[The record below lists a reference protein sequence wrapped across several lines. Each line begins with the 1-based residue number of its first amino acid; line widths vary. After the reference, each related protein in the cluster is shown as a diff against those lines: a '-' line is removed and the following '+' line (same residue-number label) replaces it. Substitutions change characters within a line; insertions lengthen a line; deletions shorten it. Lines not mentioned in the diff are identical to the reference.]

1 VAKTFDD
8 ADAKEI
14 NTIPFG
20 GGSGDVVLRSGRY
33 GPYLERGES
42 RVSVP
47 DDLAPDELTA
57 EKVEELF
64 DAPSGERELG
74 TDPESGLEVLAKTGR
89 FGPYV
94 ILVEPEDSKKKP
106 KTASLFKSMSLDTV
120 TLDDALRL
128 LALPRTVG
136 DDPESGKPITAQ
148 GGKFGPYLKKGTDTR
163 SLETEEQIFE
173 IDLEGAL
180 ELFSQPKRRGA
191 RNTGPLREVGID
203 PETGCAV
210 VVRDGRFGPYVTDGS
225 VNASL
230 RREDAVESIS
240 IERASEL
247 LAERR
252 AKLEAEGKKIKP
264 CKKVE
269 EAPVAAK

>member
-1 VAKTFDD
+1 
-8 ADAKEI
+8 
-14 NTIPFG
+14 
-20 GGSGDVVLRSGRY
+20 
-33 GPYLERGES
+33 
-42 RVSVP
+42 
-47 DDLAPDELTA
+47 
-57 EKVEELF
+57 
-64 DAPSGERELG
+64 
-74 TDPESGLEVLAKTGR
+74 
-89 FGPYV
+89 
-94 ILVEPEDSKKKP
+94 
-106 KTASLFKSMSLDTV
+106 MSLDTV
-120 TLDDALRL
+120 TLGDALRL

-136 DDPESGKPITAQ
+136 DDPESGEPITAQ